1 MHIPETCD
9 LKLVETAIITATARM
24 IRMLSLAEEMAASGQ
39 HEESQAMRQLAG
51 IYQEQ
56 VETLQCRRRYLR
68 LRGRHG
74 RGKLHKEVA

>member
-9 LKLVETAIITATARM
+9 LKLVEAAIITATARM
-24 IRMLSLAEEMAASGQ
+24 IRMLSLAEEMAASGR
-39 HEESQAMRQLAG
+39 HEESQAMRQLAE
-51 IYQEQ
+51 IYQVH
-56 VETLQCRRRYLR
+56 VETLQYRRRDLR